1 LSDLI
6 NAHEDI
12 KIEEMSIRFDKGFS
26 ANEDTSITMIFE
38 LPFKFQTTQDIELYN
53 NRDKMSE
60 EDIFRRK
67 KDSGDDMKDI
77 INGIN
82 SLKVYMD
89 YLNTT
94 GLFFKIKVQGWDV
107 NEGRETYSNPIE
119 CIIFNAENTVVFDL
133 KDFIKEIKEIIPYN
147 FLISIYLPKSDN
159 DFIYELNL
167 DGEVEFIIWFDFGI
181 DINIPIEL

>member
-1 LSDLI
+1 MSDLI

-67 KDSGDDMKDI
+67 KILGMI
-77 INGIN
+77 
-82 SLKVYMD
+82 
-89 YLNTT
+89 
-94 GLFFKIKVQGWDV
+94 
-107 NEGRETYSNPIE
+107 
-119 CIIFNAENTVVFDL
+119 
-133 KDFIKEIKEIIPYN
+133 
-147 FLISIYLPKSDN
+147 
-159 DFIYELNL
+159 
-167 DGEVEFIIWFDFGI
+167 
-181 DINIPIEL
+181 